1 MPLNERKI
9 ISILFKECEGIEER
23 CYGYKDE
30 VKEVIIEI
38 LQFEREHRTSGTYIQ
53 KKINDKFNAA
63 GHFLSENRNQT
74 K

>member
-9 ISILFKECEGIEER
+9 IRILLEECEGIAER
-23 CYGYKDE
+23 CDGYKDE
-30 VKEVIIEI
+30 VREVITDI
-38 LQFEREHRTSGTYIQ
+38 LQYEREHRISGTYIQ

-63 GHFLSENRNQT
+63 SHFLAEKRNQT